1 MTESKAQFFASH
13 LLAHLAAGGVDH
25 FFVAPGARSQA
36 LAVAA
41 GQLAQDGHAQLHVRI
56 DERSLAFQ
64 ALGVGLS
71 SGFPAAVIVTSG
83 TAVANLHPAVLEAH
97 HAGIPMVLLTA
108 DRPKELRGV
117 GANQT
122 TTQVGIFADAV
133 VACLDIPAPSLED
146 TDDYL
151 KQAAKE
157 LAEKALRLATRE
169 SGPVQLNL
177 GFRDPLSS
185 DWPNASLIFT
195 EVVAEQAE
203 TNPLTSAIPLLHEP
217 AELDEHGEGIPD
229 TVIDLSRKTV
239 VVAGDGGHLA
249 KWYCTGLPLFAEP
262 SSGVRGLPEAVV
274 GYLPLLQQG
283 HELVDQI
290 EQILVF
296 GKPTLSRAV
305 QALLRRPDITVY
317 TDPGRHGVFNPGG
330 LAHSLGN
337 VVSFQ
342 GEFDA
347 GWLEA
352 WQQAGE
358 QALKAQES
366 ADPDTDGVTRRHLIT
381 QVFAAANHV
390 NPLILGASRLIREAD
405 TWAPTHHLQ
414 VYSNR
419 GLSGIDGTIA
429 TAIGVALTQP
439 QAQVRA
445 LMGDI
450 TFLHDAGSLALDQ
463 TDETLHIQ
471 VIVGNDSG
479 GRIFETLEVAKT
491 LDKESFDRL
500 FLTPQQVDLRHLARA
515 YGWQYVPVQTKA
527 QLELAL
533 QHPGRVVIDVRL
545 AEAG

>member
-1 MTESKAQFFASH
+1 MTESKGQFFASH
-13 LLAHLAAGGVDH
+13 LLANLAAGGIDH
-25 FFVAPGARSQA
+25 FFVAPGSRSQA

-41 GQLAQDGHAQLHVRI
+41 AQLAGDGHTQLHVRI

-122 TTQVGIFADAV
+122 TRQVGIFADAV

-146 TDDYL
+146 SDEYL
-151 KQAAKE
+151 KQRARD
-157 LAEKALRLATRE
+157 LADEALHLATTT

-177 GFRDPLSS
+177 GFREPLSAN
-185 DWPNASLIFT
+185 WPNASLIFNKLM
-195 EVVAEQAE
+195 AEQAE
-203 TNPLTSAIPLLHEP
+203 AHPLTAAIPLLHEP
-217 AELDEHGEGIPD
+217 NETDEHGHGIAE

-262 SSGVRGLPEAVV
+262 SSGVRGLPEAIS
-274 GYLPLLQQG
+274 GYLPLLQQN
-283 HELVDQI
+283 HPLVEQI
-290 EQILVF
+290 EQVLVF

-305 QALLRRPDITVY
+305 QALLKQPGIKVF

-330 LAHSLGN
+330 NAQSLGN
-337 VVSFQ
+337 DVDFV
-342 GEFDA
+342 GDCPPE
-347 GWLEA
+347 WLQD
-352 WQQAGE
+352 WQTAGE
-358 QALKAQES
+358 QALAAKIAAEPQ
-366 ADPDTDGVTRRHLIT
+366 TDGVTRRHLIE
-381 QVFAAANHV
+381 QVFAAADHV

-405 TWAPTHHLQ
+405 MWAPPTHLQ

-419 GLSGIDGTIA
+419 GLSGIDGTVA
-429 TAIGVALTQP
+429 TGIGVALTQS
-439 QAQVRA
+439 QAQVRV
-445 LMGDI
+445 LLGDI
-450 TFLHDAGSLALDQ
+450 TFLHDAGSLALDPS
-463 TDETLHIQ
+463 DEHLHIQ
-471 VIVGNDSG
+471 VIVGNDAG

-491 LDKESFDRL
+491 LDADSFERL
-500 FLTPQQVDLRHLARA
+500 FITPQQVDLRHLARA
-515 YGWQYVPVQTKA
+515 YGWQYVPVQTRG

-545 AEAG
+545 AESN